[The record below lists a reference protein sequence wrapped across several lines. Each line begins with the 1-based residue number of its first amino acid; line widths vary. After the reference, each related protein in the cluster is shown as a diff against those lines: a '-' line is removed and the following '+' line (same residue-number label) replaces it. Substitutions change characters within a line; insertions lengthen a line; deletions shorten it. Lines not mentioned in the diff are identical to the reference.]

1 MLKSDLV
8 RDCPLS
14 WYVRSGSEGERVF
27 DAAHVSYYVPCK
39 LTGHLDRTVTG
50 HLQNGNSVEIM
61 IAGGYPIWVLPG
73 DIFDKHGTPLGE
85 ESILVLA
92 KDAPEYT
99 I

>member
-14 WYVRSGSEGERVF
+14 WHVRSGLMISTVT
-27 DAAHVSYYVPCK
+27 YYVPCK

-73 DIFDKHGTPLGE
+73 DIFDKHGKPLGE
-85 ESILVLA
+85 ASILMLA
-92 KDAPEYT
+92 KDASEYT
-99 I
+99 P